1 MALHVRYNT
10 ASPKKW
16 SKRDNKQP
24 GNHMKKTLTSLLI
37 TTIFISS
44 GVTSVMLTGCERKPK
59 TLGEKIDD
67 ALDARPHE
75 KLKDA
80 GENLSEAA
88 RDEVKK

>member
-1 MALHVRYNT
+1 
-10 ASPKKW
+10 
-16 SKRDNKQP
+16 
-24 GNHMKKTLTSLLI
+24 MKKTLTSALVIASILI
-37 TTIFISS
+37 GSS
-44 GVTSVMLTGCERKPK
+44 VSGVMLTGCERKPK

-88 RDEVKK
+88 RDELKK